1 MEIAAEDKSY
11 AQGNGNRSQKQ
22 VTHFHRHL
30 QQTETG
36 HSFLS
41 SPVTI
46 RSRSLTSV
54 ITCNSGFVFPP
65 MKLNLAAEGKF
76 LYYLGD

>member
-30 QQTETG
+30 QQTEAG

-41 SPVTI
+41 SPVTAVLY
-46 RSRSLTSV
+46 SLPWS
-54 ITCNSGFVFPP
+54 
-65 MKLNLAAEGKF
+65 
-76 LYYLGD
+76 